1 MPRQVSDV
9 VRNRSNP
16 LGNSV
21 VRVAAA
27 AVLMGGLAACSLM
40 PDWSKP
46 STVYGD
52 TAAAPTQEGTEGFP
66 NLADTPDQKPAST
79 SPADQKTIA
88 EGLAADRASAR
99 HSDEVLRG
107 GTEPPA
113 PPPQVAAPSPVPALK
128 DVPADAVDPEAAP
141 DAPRTNDKKSEL
153 LPMPGIGGH
162 ATLAAARRV
171 QTAAADISKEASAT
185 TGDDAEAKPNPE
197 AEQPI
202 NAAPTTPVEVKPA
215 VDGGKAM

>member
-1 MPRQVSDV
+1 MPRQVSDIT
-9 VRNRSNP
+9 RNRSNP

-27 AVLMGGLAACSLM
+27 AVLMGGLAACSVM

-46 STVYGD
+46 GVVYGD
-52 TAAAPTQEGTEGFP
+52 GAGAPTPEGTEGFP

-107 GTEPPA
+107 GTETPA
-113 PPPQVAAPSPVPALK
+113 PPPQIAAPKPVPALK
-128 DVPADAVDPEAAP
+128 DVPADT
-141 DAPRTNDKKSEL
+141 DANKANDKKSEI
-153 LPMPGIGGH
+153 LPMPGVGGH

-171 QTAAADISKEASAT
+171 QTAAADVSKDASVTA
-185 TGDDAEAKPNPE
+185 GEDAEAKSDPD
-197 AEQPI
+197 AEQPVS
-202 NAAPTTPVEVKPA
+202 AAPTTPVEVKPT